1 MQYKANVNY
10 KIVYLTKTGEEKEI
24 DFTPEKDMNIAE
36 LITTIKS
43 NNADFFKLK
52 SANEINGDEN
62 MKENKKVVTESE
74 EMLTNLYDVLEA
86 RNFEDVDITDKEI
99 DIMVAYS
106 LDPELGDTDSYD
118 AFLTTLAKEL
128 TVDPMTAEDARKANI
143 ITVDLYQWVEDNFDK
158 LDSLLDVSASNKE
171 EEAIRITEMME
182 GIISGA
188 ASDEFYNELMRGKSL
203 TEADDEDDEDDEEF
217 EEVETD
223 EIKEPIEQEEEFE
236 EIPADSDTIENDNTE
251 ELPGTGESTEE
262 TKEAVKDAI
271 DEVKE
276 NITAEDAFAV
286 ETSNSS
292 ISVLIADEQSAI
304 DGYNAFLNQ
313 TRDTL
318 IPALYEVLEKEI
330 QEIIADEEDHINK
343 LNAIKDNFKIQNLPP
358 INEEKTINYK
368 EKIVDYFKQK
378 GLSDDEIALKILDDI
393 LNTSILEF
401 ALKQLS
407 DKKAKEYY
415 TELAEMYESKDINKD
430 SSLDDIAQYIIDNFE
445 EITGIKIDN
454 VFNKSDA
461 EDAQIFNQDII
472 DATYPSIEKYLK
484 EKGITSDEDLLDIID
499 DKLFTLKNKSLQES
513 VRHLEDLQVG
523 DEVTIP
529 YARGPRYTQDRSEW
543 VKGKILN
550 INPDYTDL
558 EVPTTLTV
566 STSQLN
572 KWLSKEESKL
582 TEQII
587 TSSGQEFGD
596 MYDDIYNKKVELD
609 REFGS
614 DYGTIGRSNPNNKY
628 KDKLD
633 KIDKLL
639 DIIASEN
646 KGKSDLD
653 DVRVLFDL
661 GTIDQQEE
669 LRNLVTESKVVKE
682 DHQLYYDD
690 IQNMSTEERHNLWMK
705 EHDVD
710 FEDTDIGNDMFWD
723 WAEEEFPV
731 KELNEDKNEKVK
743 VEDVITF
750 LDADIDSP
758 YAEASWDE
766 IQEFID
772 ENPDMT
778 AREIAIGYK
787 NYEETGEFNVPEFN
801 IEDAAVKV
809 QQEAEEHYKGSEI
822 NADTLDRVARR
833 FFSLEY
839 TEDQLDELQKYF
851 EEQEKKWIASE
862 GGYIEESKSE

>member
-10 KIVYLTKTGEEKEI
+10 EIVYLTKTGEEKEI

-43 NNADFFKLK
+43 NNEDFFKLK
-52 SANEINGDEN
+52 SVNEIKGDEN

-128 TVDPMTAEDARKANI
+128 KVDPMTAEDARKANI
-143 ITVDLYQWVEDNFDK
+143 ITVDLYQWVSDHFDK
-158 LDSLLDVSASNKE
+158 LDSLLDVSASDKE

-203 TEADDEDDEDDEEF
+203 TEADDEDDEEF

-236 EIPADSDTIENDNTE
+236 EIPTDSDIIGNENDNTE

-343 LNAIKDNFKIQNLPP
+343 LNAIKDNFKLDNIPP
-358 INEEKTINYK
+358 INESK
-368 EKIVDYFKQK
+368 EIKEEDI
-378 GLSDDEIALKILDDI
+378 SNLK
-393 LNTSILEF
+393 
-401 ALKQLS
+401 
-407 DKKAKEYY
+407 
-415 TELAEMYESKDINKD
+415 
-430 SSLDDIAQYIIDNFE
+430 
-445 EITGIKIDN
+445 
-454 VFNKSDA
+454 
-461 EDAQIFNQDII
+461 
-472 DATYPSIEKYLK
+472 
-484 EKGITSDEDLLDIID
+484 
-499 DKLFTLKNKSLQES
+499 
-513 VRHLEDLQVG
+513 VG
-523 DEVTIP
+523 DMVTIP

-572 KWLSKEESKL
+572 RWLSKEESKL

-596 MYDDIYNKKVELD
+596 MYDDLYDKKLEVD

-669 LRNLVTESKVVKE
+669 LRNLV
-682 DHQLYYDD
+682 D
-690 IQNMSTEERHNLWMK
+690 EE
-705 EHDVD
+705 
-710 FEDTDIGNDMFWD
+710 
-723 WAEEEFPV
+723 
-731 KELNEDKNEKVK
+731 ELNEVKNEKVK

-801 IEDAAVKV
+801 IEDAAAKV

-862 GGYIEESKSE
+862 GGYIEESKSK

>member
-43 NNADFFKLK
+43 NNEDFFKLK
-52 SANEINGDEN
+52 SANEIKGDEN
-62 MKENKKVVTESE
+62 MEENKEVVTESE

-128 TVDPMTAEDARKANI
+128 KVNPMTVEDARKADI
-143 ITVDLYQWVEDNFDK
+143 ITVDLYQWVNDHFDE
-158 LDSLLDVSASNKE
+158 LDSLLDVSASDKE

-188 ASDEFYNELMRGKSL
+188 ASDEFYNELMKGKSL
-203 TEADDEDDEDDEEF
+203 TEADNEDNEDDEDDEEF
-217 EEVETD
+217 EEVETDETD

-236 EIPADSDTIENDNTE
+236 EIPADSDIIENDNTE

-343 LNAIKDNFKIQNLPP
+343 LNAIKDNFKLDNIPP
-358 INEEKTINYK
+358 INESK
-368 EKIVDYFKQK
+368 EIKEEDI
-378 GLSDDEIALKILDDI
+378 SNLK
-393 LNTSILEF
+393 
-401 ALKQLS
+401 
-407 DKKAKEYY
+407 
-415 TELAEMYESKDINKD
+415 
-430 SSLDDIAQYIIDNFE
+430 
-445 EITGIKIDN
+445 
-454 VFNKSDA
+454 
-461 EDAQIFNQDII
+461 
-472 DATYPSIEKYLK
+472 
-484 EKGITSDEDLLDIID
+484 
-499 DKLFTLKNKSLQES
+499 
-513 VRHLEDLQVG
+513 VG
-523 DEVTIP
+523 DMVTIP

-550 INPDYTDL
+550 INPDYADL

-582 TEQII
+582 TE
-587 TSSGQEFGD
+587 
-596 MYDDIYNKKVELD
+596 
-609 REFGS
+609 
-614 DYGTIGRSNPNNKY
+614 
-628 KDKLD
+628 
-633 KIDKLL
+633 
-639 DIIASEN
+639 
-646 KGKSDLD
+646 
-653 DVRVLFDL
+653 
-661 GTIDQQEE
+661 
-669 LRNLVTESKVVKE
+669 

-690 IQNMSTEERHNLWMK
+690 IQKMSTEERHKLWMA
-705 EHDVD
+705 EHDKD
-710 FEDTDIGNDMFWD
+710 FEDTDEGNDMFWD

-772 ENPDMT
+772 ENPNMT

-801 IEDAAVKV
+801 IEDAAAKV

>member
-52 SANEINGDEN
+52 SANEIKGDEN

-106 LDPELGDTDSYD
+106 LDPEFGDTDSYD

-128 TVDPMTAEDARKANI
+128 KVDPMTAEDARKANI
-143 ITVDLYQWVEDNFDK
+143 ITVDLYQWVSDHFDK
-158 LDSLLDVSASNKE
+158 LDSLLDVSASDKE

-236 EIPADSDTIENDNTE
+236 EIPADIDTTEIENDNTE

-304 DGYNAFLNQ
+304 DGYNSFLNQ
-313 TRDTL
+313 MRDTL

-343 LNAIKDNFKIQNLPP
+343 LNAIKDNFKLDNIPP
-358 INEEKTINYK
+358 INESK
-368 EKIVDYFKQK
+368 EIKEEDI
-378 GLSDDEIALKILDDI
+378 SNLK
-393 LNTSILEF
+393 
-401 ALKQLS
+401 
-407 DKKAKEYY
+407 
-415 TELAEMYESKDINKD
+415 
-430 SSLDDIAQYIIDNFE
+430 
-445 EITGIKIDN
+445 
-454 VFNKSDA
+454 
-461 EDAQIFNQDII
+461 
-472 DATYPSIEKYLK
+472 
-484 EKGITSDEDLLDIID
+484 
-499 DKLFTLKNKSLQES
+499 
-513 VRHLEDLQVG
+513 VG
-523 DEVTIP
+523 DMVTIP

-596 MYDDIYNKKVELD
+596 MYDDLYDKKLEVD

-690 IQNMSTEERHNLWMK
+690 IQNMSTEERHKLWMA
-705 EHDVD
+705 EHDKD
-710 FEDTDIGNDMFWD
+710 FEDTDEGNDMFWD

-731 KELNEDKNEKVK
+731 KELNEGKNEKVK

-772 ENPDMT
+772 ENPNMT

-801 IEDAAVKV
+801 IEDAAAKV